1 MYKQYTIILVVPI
14 FNGLSTIFAYDDLSV
29 GKNAEHWDPYY
40 SSFYENHRAYNALD
54 RNTSTCTRTI
64 DIGRTSPRKTAWW
77 IVDLG
82 MVYNIYSVDIYFKN
96 YDHYE
101 KRQQGRFAGFSIYI
115 SKSKLFE
122 TSLCYK
128 DGPQL
133 PSLNFTQKCLQQGR
147 HVIVYTERLDE
158 ITYPVEYQTTNVF
171 IELCEVIVLG
181 CNDSNVFGRNCDKP
195 CPTTCSE
202 RKCHI
207 VHGTCLKCRPGWT
220 GYYCNQECKYGW
232 FGQDCSQQCAGQCKD
247 NATCNHLTGQCDSG
261 CADGWTGENC
271 SKACDSG
278 FYGNNCSSVCFLN
291 CPNCRHTDG
300 YCDYVTE
307 FRGFNGSTESV
318 TAYSA
323 DQNTLSISS
332 WVVGFSISILVNIIL
347 LVSSGLLLRF
357 YLNKRKGKPTQMNY
371 QFSESRESH
380 GYEDLRAATNVNTYD
395 NLTFP

>member
-1 MYKQYTIILVVPI
+1 MIQTFLEETVTNHAQQPVVKGSAIQFRERALNVGPDGLGITAIKNVNTVGLVKI
-14 FNGLSTIFAYDDLSV
+14 A
-29 GKNAEHWDPYY
+29 
-40 SSFYENHRAYNALD
+40 
-54 RNTSTCTRTI
+54 
-64 DIGRTSPRKTAWW
+64 
-77 IVDLG
+77 
-82 MVYNIYSVDIYFKN
+82 
-96 YDHYE
+96 
-101 KRQQGRFAGFSIYI
+101 
-115 SKSKLFE
+115 
-122 TSLCYK
+122 
-128 DGPQL
+128 
-133 PSLNFTQKCLQQGR
+133 
-147 HVIVYTERLDE
+147 
-158 ITYPVEYQTTNVF
+158 
-171 IELCEVIVLG
+171 
-181 CNDSNVFGRNCDKP
+181 
-195 CPTTCSE
+195 
-202 RKCHI
+202 
-207 VHGTCLKCRPGWT
+207 
-220 GYYCNQECKYGW
+220 
-232 FGQDCSQQCAGQCKD
+232 QQCAGQCKD